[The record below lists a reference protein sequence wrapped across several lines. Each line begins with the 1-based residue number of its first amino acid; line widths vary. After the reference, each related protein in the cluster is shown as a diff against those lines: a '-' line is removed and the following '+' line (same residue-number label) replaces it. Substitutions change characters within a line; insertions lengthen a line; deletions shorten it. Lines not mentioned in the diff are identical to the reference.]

1 MGKGRDF
8 LDKIYALEDDGDVRS
23 FYDDAA
29 GKYDEILLAEIGYVS
44 PTVCARILAPH
55 LQDRDARLIDLGCG
69 TGLAG
74 DALSALGYGN
84 IDGVDFSSEML
95 AVARA
100 RDCYSNLTAGDLN
113 AGLDIA
119 DGAYA
124 AAVSGG
130 VFGQHVLPTALDEC
144 VRLVAPGG
152 FVCFSVNERAFES
165 FGFREKVDA
174 LGTEGKVTC
183 LSLSK
188 EAYHVNENIEGWV
201 CLMAVT

>member
-8 LDKIYALEDDGDVRS
+8 LDKIYALEDDGEVRS

-44 PTVCARILAPH
+44 PTVCARTLASH
-55 LQDRDARLIDLGCG
+55 LPDRDARLIDLGCG

-74 DALSALGYGN
+74 GALSALGYGN

-100 RDCYSNLTAGDLN
+100 RDCYTNLTVGDLN
-113 AGLDIA
+113 ASLDIA

-124 AAVSGG
+124 AAVSVG

-174 LGTEGKVTC
+174 LGAESRVTS
-183 LSLSK
+183 LSLTK
-188 EAYHVNENIEGWV
+188 EAYHVNEKIDGWV